1 MVISKNWLVHKQTA
15 FGKDFLK
22 PFMVDNLPKIV
33 WFSTL
38 LASQQIVASPG
49 SNSSCI
55 GYSRANGN
63 CLKLIDLMNLCTKLI
78 DKVTILENALKQSKE
93 SHAQTL
99 TMLMRK
105 VKRLEDKLKSIF
117 EEEYRKLC
125 LVLILLEAKDSEV
138 CKITRADGSSSFHGD
153 IQALLR
159 RLDRQDLSQ
168 LYSLVQERFKDYPLE
183 GHDLD
188 LWGDLRMI
196 FDPNEE
202 DDI

>member
-1 MVISKNWLVHKQTA
+1 M
-15 FGKDFLK
+15 D
-22 PFMVDNLPKIV
+22 
-33 WFSTL
+33 
-38 LASQQIVASPG
+38 
-49 SNSSCI
+49 
-55 GYSRANGN
+55 
-63 CLKLIDLMNLCTKLI
+63 LCTKLI

-93 SHAQTL
+93 SHVQSL
-99 TMLMRK
+99 TMLMKK

-117 EEEYRKLC
+117 EEEYRKLS
-125 LVLILLEAKDSEV
+125 LMLILLGVNSARLLINFSFIKMENLEFCDKHNIVNWEYILLGMTEAKDSEV

-168 LYSLVQERFKDYPLE
+168 LYSLVQERFKDHPPE

-188 LWGDLRMI
+188 LWGDLRML

-202 DDI
+202 DDIWLNQQY